1 MGEPA
6 AGSTRTGFRGEV
18 RETVVAGENAP
29 IAEGE
34 AQSESRASSNR
45 RTTAGD
51 DAVRTCAGDAAIAA
65 EGDVVSTAEGDAVR
79 TAGDAVRTAGDAGA
93 RPPVPPASRWAA
105 PLPPPWGSARAS
117 AEAGARPAIVGDV
130 EGGACSGA
138 SHADARSSSSHAR
151 SVRSHRVST
160 STPRTASRR
169 SCSQTWAVRE
179 AIWWL

>member
-6 AGSTRTGFRGEV
+6 AGSARTGFRGEV

-65 EGDVVSTAEGDAVR
+65 EGD
-79 TAGDAVRTAGDAGA
+79 AVRTAGDAGA

-105 PLPPPWGSARAS
+105 PLPPPWGSTRAS
-117 AEAGARPAIVGDV
+117 AQAGARPAIVGDV